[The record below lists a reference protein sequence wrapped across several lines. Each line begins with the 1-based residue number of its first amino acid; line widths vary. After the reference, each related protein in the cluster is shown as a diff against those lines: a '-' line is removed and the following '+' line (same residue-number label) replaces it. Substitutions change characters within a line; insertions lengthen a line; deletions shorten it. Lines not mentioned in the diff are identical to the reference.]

1 MEENNNE
8 LKKVLAE
15 IEENEKSHDNNDI
28 RKNELGK
35 RKKDS
40 KFIFLII
47 IGIFVIILALLFYHY
62 SQSFN
67 AKPIIY
73 LYPEEETEISV
84 KLGNKESIT
93 CSYPKYIDGWR
104 VFAKPNGDLK
114 DLDTGKNL
122 YALYYE
128 SENTIPFKVEKEG
141 FVVKGENVAEFLEE
155 KLAILGL
162 TDREAE
168 EFIVYWLPKLEAN
181 KYNYIRF
188 ASYEEIEA
196 NMPLNIEPKPD
207 TVIRVL
213 MTYKGLDKEIEVKE
227 QELAQK
233 ERIGFVTVEWGGTEI
248 K

>member
-1 MEENNNE
+1 MN
-8 LKKVLAE
+8 
-15 IEENEKSHDNNDI
+15 IEEKIKKEKQ
-28 RKNELGK
+28 KGK
-35 RKKDS
+35 K
-40 KFIFLII
+40 FLIAFI
-47 IGIFVIILALLFYHY
+47 VLLVVNICYGY
-62 SQSFN
+62 LVWAIQYVNSNRS